1 MRIDFP
7 EDAAGFKGSKSWLQR
22 FKRRFGIVTRKKTNV
37 KNTTWEETEPVL
49 QNYFRA
55 YRRRLCDA
63 EWRSARA
70 ATVAAAR
77 AAQIPAPD
85 VDGGAAADVDAAD
98 ADADADAAAADPRR
112 RPCRPC
118 HPCLP
123 CRVVR

>member
-7 EDAAGFKGSKSWLQR
+7 ADAHDFKGSKSWLQR
-22 FKRRFGIVTRKKTNV
+22 FKRRKGIVTRKKTNV